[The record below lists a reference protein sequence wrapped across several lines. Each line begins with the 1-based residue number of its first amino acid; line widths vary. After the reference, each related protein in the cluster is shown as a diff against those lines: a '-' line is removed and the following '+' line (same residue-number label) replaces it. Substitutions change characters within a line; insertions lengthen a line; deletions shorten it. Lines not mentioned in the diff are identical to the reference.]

1 MDISALRKD
10 YSSNTLSKNE
20 VDDNPITQFR
30 KWFEEALNS
39 EVLEPNA
46 MTISTINAAG
56 SPSAR
61 VVLLKGIEP
70 NGFVFYTNYDSDK
83 GQQLLTNPACSL
95 TFNWLEL
102 QRQVRIE
109 GKATKLDRAS
119 SKAYFKSRPVG
130 SQMGAHT
137 SPQSQVIPNRAFLEN
152 LNDEIKAK
160 YADEKDIPLPENW
173 GGFIIK
179 PTMIEFWQGRPSRLH
194 DRLRY
199 TPTDNAPWKID
210 RLAP

>member
-20 VDDNPITQFR
+20 VDNNPITQFK

-56 SPSAR
+56 FPSAR

-83 GQQLLTNPACSL
+83 GQQLLANPACSL

-119 SKAYFKSRPVG
+119 SEAYFKSRPVG

-137 SPQSQVIPNRAFLEN
+137 SPQSQVIPNRAFLEK

-160 YADEKDIPLPENW
+160 YADETDIPLPKNW
-173 GGFIIK
+173 GGFIIE

-199 TPTDNAPWKID
+199 TPDNIAWKID